1 MIFIIFRLSRETS
14 VIIKTSPFCSFLSSV
29 PNSLS
34 LSFFVPLTVSVHH
47 MVIFSSC
54 RWQKLITSAF
64 LIQNGLLIC
73 AHPQISSNYR
83 SSVLQFLF
91 LFFGHSCLDQYEI
104 LLMLFF
110 SFSSQIYESW
120 PVMRNFCEK

>member
-14 VIIKTSPFCSFLSSV
+14 VIIKTSPFCSFLSSI
-29 PNSLS
+29 PNSLT
-34 LSFFVPLTVSVHH
+34 FFFCSTHGFCTPHGNFQFLP
-47 MVIFSSC
+47 MAEINY
-54 RWQKLITSAF
+54 LAF

-91 LFFGHSCLDQYEI
+91 LFSGI
-104 LLMLFF
+104 
-110 SFSSQIYESW
+110 
-120 PVMRNFCEK
+120 VV

>member
-14 VIIKTSPFCSFLSSV
+14 VIIKTSPFCSFLSSI

-34 LSFFVPLTVSVHH
+34 LSFFVPLTVSTPHGNFQFLP
-47 MVIFSSC
+47 MAEINY
-54 RWQKLITSAF
+54 LAF